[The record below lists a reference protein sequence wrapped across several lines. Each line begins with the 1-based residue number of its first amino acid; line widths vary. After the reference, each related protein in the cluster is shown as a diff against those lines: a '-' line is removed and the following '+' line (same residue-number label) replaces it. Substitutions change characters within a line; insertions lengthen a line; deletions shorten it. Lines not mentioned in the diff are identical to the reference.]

1 MTSVADTK
9 TTAADSPVA
18 SSTAPISHWDIIEPV
33 KNQLYTAMAISVISA
48 ACSVAALLSLAML
61 VNSVLS
67 STAGRGQGY
76 VHEVMTSL
84 PLSAEWQWFVA
95 ALGLVI
101 AAYLLRGIAF
111 KRSHMAAFALESK
124 LRRSLSQHLATLPL
138 GVLNQHGASK
148 LAKVMQDDV
157 KELHVFVA
165 DGTPLYAKAFAAP
178 IISLALMLWLD
189 WRLALVALAVLVMG
203 MVILSFT
210 LSGSVVIQKQYNE
223 AREQVSQAV
232 IEFVQA
238 MPVVRT
244 FDSGQASF
252 SRYEQALS
260 RYLAILTDWYRQ
272 MGTSS
277 RLSML
282 ILNPAPT
289 LLALIWAG
297 LFWYG
302 HDFYA
307 FSTWLAILLI
317 GTGMAEALM
326 PYMSLYHLIEKVKM
340 SVQRIHD
347 IQVLQPLPIRQ
358 GDAMSNTSA
367 VLPSEDE
374 QRQTSR
380 CLTSSAIC
388 FDRVS
393 FRYEERDHN
402 ALSHISFSVPEGSFT
417 AIIGPSGSG
426 KSTIARLILRFWDV
440 STGSVKLGGVDVR
453 DIDPNVLMSQVSVVS
468 QDTFLFSGSIMDNV
482 CLGIEDCSQQ
492 QVVDACQAAQ
502 AHEFIAQFP
511 QGYDTLV
518 GERGASLSGGQR
530 QRLTIA
536 RAILQDR
543 PILILDEATAFAD
556 AQNEALL
563 MQALY
568 KLMQGKTVLMI
579 AHRLASIAHADQIL
593 VLDQGKLVESGTP
606 AQLQH
611 SKGYF
616 ARLYAAYEQA
626 QNWTMR
632 A

>member
-1 MTSVADTK
+1 MSSVADTK
-9 TTAADSPVA
+9 ATAADLPAA
-18 SSTAPISHWDIIEPV
+18 SSADPVVSHWQIIGPV
-33 KNQLYTAMAISVISA
+33 KNQLYTAMMISVIST
-48 ACSVAALLSLAML
+48 ACSVAALMCLAML
-61 VNSVLS
+61 IDSVLS
-67 STAGRGQGY
+67 STAEQG
-76 VHEVMTSL
+76 HEVMTSL
-84 PLSAEWQWFVA
+84 PLSAEWQWFMA

-210 LSGSVVIQKQYNE
+210 LSGSADIQKQYNE

-260 RYLAILTDWYRQ
+260 RYLAILTNWYRQ

-289 LLALIWAG
+289 LFALIWAG

-302 HDFYA
+302 HDLYA

-347 IQVLQPLPIRQ
+347 IQALQPLPTKQ
-358 GDAMSNTSA
+358 ADAMPNASA
-367 VLPSEDE
+367 MPPSEE
-374 QRQTSR
+374 KQRPNCR
-380 CLTSSAIC
+380 CPTSSAIC

-393 FRYEERDHN
+393 FRYEDRGHN
-402 ALSHISFSVPEGSFT
+402 ALSHVSFSVPEGSFT

-440 STGSVKLGGVDVR
+440 SAGSVQLGGVDVR
-453 DIDPNVLMSQVSVVS
+453 DIDPKVLMSQISVVS

-482 CLGIEDCSQQ
+482 CLGIKGCSNQ

-502 AHEFIAQFP
+502 AYEFIAQFP

-568 KLMQGKTVLMI
+568 KLMKGKTVLMI

-593 VLDQGKLVESGTP
+593 VLNQGKLVESGTP
-606 AQLQH
+606 VQLKQ
-611 SKGYF
+611 SQGYF
-616 ARLYAAYEQA
+616 TRLYAAYEQA

-632 A
+632 AG